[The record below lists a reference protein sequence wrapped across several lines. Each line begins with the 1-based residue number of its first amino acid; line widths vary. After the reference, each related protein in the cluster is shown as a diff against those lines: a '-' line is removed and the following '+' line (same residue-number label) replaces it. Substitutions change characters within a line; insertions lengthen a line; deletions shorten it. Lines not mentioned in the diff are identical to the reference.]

1 VDINDGSLGRVRMA
15 VLPTAMLVREATG
28 LDINLHFTCRDRNLM
43 GIQADLLGAYAL
55 GIRNILA
62 MTGDPP
68 RAGDY
73 VNATAVFDV
82 DGIGLVRILRGMN
95 GGVDATGNS
104 IGEPTAFAIGV
115 ALDPSA
121 ADPAREMDR
130 LLAKVE
136 AGAMWAQTQPVY
148 DLEALDRF
156 LARVGRI
163 PVPVVV
169 GILPLHS
176 ARHAEF
182 LHNEVPGITIPDAIR
197 ARLREAGDQALRVGI
212 ETAQATLAEVR
223 RRWAGAYLMPSF
235 GRFEV
240 VAEVLE
246 ALR

>member
-1 VDINDGSLGRVRMA
+1 
-15 VLPTAMLVREATG
+15 
-28 LDINLHFTCRDRNLM
+28 M
-43 GIQADLLGAYAL
+43 GVQADLLGAHAL

-73 VNATAVFDV
+73 INATAVFDV
-82 DGIGLVRILRGMN
+82 DAIGLVRIIRGMN
-95 GGVDATGNS
+95 EGIDATGNS

-115 ALDPSA
+115 ALDPNA
-121 ADPAREMDR
+121 ADPGREADR
-130 LLAKVE
+130 LLQKVE

-148 DLEALDRF
+148 DLEQLTRF
-156 LARVGRI
+156 LERLGGPPI
-163 PVPVVV
+163 PIVV

-182 LHNEVPGITIPDAIR
+182 LHNEVPGITVPEGVR
-197 ARLREAGDQALRVGI
+197 ARLREAGDHGLRVGI
-212 ETAQATLAEVR
+212 ETAQAVLAEAHGR
-223 RRWAGAYLMPSF
+223 YAGAYLMPSF

-240 VAEVLE
+240 VADVLE